1 MVDKPNPPETAR
13 IGEIETIIGDRPQ
26 SIEGLYLQ
34 ATLFLRRYHDPEALE
49 VSALI
54 AQLDQTVTQLTTDY
68 QTLADPKKVK
78 VADKKTLGAV
88 LQEAADN
95 LLTAQENRE
104 DASTRSEQIEIRES
118 TLRKVEDFFVN
129 LYRSTGGTPLPPD
142 IQEILAAETETDPL
156 LSGGPTPK
164 DKDKPTPKRRAKS
177 SEFWKEFV
185 GNSGLSQDDIDKYQR
200 DFYYTFKLMRE
211 KFPDMFAKDVTEG
224 AVNYSGVVE
233 TIYLSWT
240 VETLSQF
247 LDLGDKKTLPSTQRV
262 LSIVH
267 WQERGEFLQPGSFKD
282 LAGEIRSGKHKDDT
296 LLADLI
302 AEDGKKKVAPPN
314 PEPPKK
320 DNRGEQDDVYQ
331 YMLDTFFLIQ
341 RNIDKDPQL
350 KNLVWP
356 ISTFAASRI
365 TGISLVTLNDLDTRG
380 AFTGSDRADG
390 AHLYTPMDIH
400 KLMMIKVFTPHI
412 DLSTIRAKSDL
423 DSVLRFY
430 RESDFLR
437 AQEEYSRECEEE
449 EKKHASETEVFNLI
463 ASTLETIQIRAD
475 SENMTNITWPVL
487 SSVVSKLTNISD
499 QDIDTLYNNK
509 VVVPKEQNRSGLPLY
524 KEIDVVKLILCCR
537 NRNFRNLGAKD
548 LRRTMDQVDKMYREA
563 KEFQAPSNG
572 I

>member
-1 MVDKPNPPETAR
+1 MVDKPSPPETAR

-54 AQLDQTVTQLTTDY
+54 TQLDQTVTQLTTDY

-78 VADKKTLGAV
+78 VADRKTLGGV
-88 LQEAADN
+88 LQEAADS

-104 DASTRSEQIEIRES
+104 DASSRSEQIETRES

-129 LYRSTGGTPLPPD
+129 LYRSTGGTPLPP
-142 IQEILAAETETDPL
+142 EIREALAAGTETDPL

-164 DKDKPTPKRRAKS
+164 DKDKPVPKRRAKS

-211 KFPDMFAKDVTEG
+211 KFPDMFAKYVTMA
-224 AVNYSGVVE
+224 AVDYSGVVE
-233 TIYLSWT
+233 TIYLNWT

-247 LDLGDKKTLPSTQRV
+247 LDLDDKKTLPSTQRV
-262 LSIVH
+262 LSTVH
-267 WQERGEFLQPGSFKD
+267 WQEKGEFLQPNSFKD
-282 LAGEIRSGKHKDDT
+282 LAGEIRSGKYKNDT
-296 LLADLI
+296 LLADLV

-314 PEPPKK
+314 PEQPKK
-320 DNRGEQDDVYQ
+320 QNAGEQDEVYQ

-365 TGISLVTLNDLDTRG
+365 TGISLVTLNDLDLRG

-390 AHLYTPMDIH
+390 APLYTPMDIH
-400 KLMMIKVFTPHI
+400 KLMMIKSFIPQVDFSAMRT
-412 DLSTIRAKSDL
+412 TSDL
-423 DSVLRFY
+423 DSVLGFY
-430 RESDFLR
+430 RESDFVR
-437 AQEEYSRECEEE
+437 AQKEYLRECKEE
-449 EKKHASETEVFNLI
+449 EKKRASGTEVFNLVV
-463 ASTLETIQIRAD
+463 STLETIQMRAN
-475 SENMTNITWPVL
+475 SENMTNISWPVL

-499 QDIDTLYNNK
+499 QDVDALYNNK
-509 VVVPKEQNRSGLPLY
+509 VVVPEGNRSGLPLY
-524 KEIDVVKLILCCR
+524 EEVDVVKLILCCR

-548 LRRTMDQVDKMYREA
+548 LRRIMDQVGQTYREV
-563 KEFQAPSNG
+563 KEFQTSSNG